1 MGGGGGRAGER
12 QVRGGAQPR
21 DPRHLLERE
30 LDQARQGQ
38 GAAAGQTARRFNI
51 MLLILPH
58 VSFQV
63 DVIGGVPWETVTL
76 TALGRKRELLLKM
89 VEEARK
95 ERAVM
100 K

>member
-12 QVRGGAQPR
+12 QVRGRAQPGY
-21 DPRHLLERE
+21 PRHLLEGE

-38 GAAAGQTARRFNI
+38 GAAAGQKATRLI
-51 MLLILPH
+51 TWMLH
-58 VSFQV
+58 VSFKV

-76 TALGRKRELLLKM
+76 TVLGRKRELLLRM

-95 ERAVM
+95 EGTVTD
-100 K
+100 